1 MSKAKERRKKEY
13 ENLQHEGARS
23 HPEKN
28 QHPLD
33 QTAKGAP
40 RHNGRALPPTIKSA
54 DLTDEVC
61 DLSPKKKN

>member
-1 MSKAKERRKKEY
+1 MSKEHRQKEY
-13 ENLQHEGARS
+13 DKMQHEGARS

-33 QTAKGAP
+33 QTAKAP
-40 RHNGRALPPTIKSA
+40 RHNGRALPATVKSV